1 MNNLAHRCATT
12 MHELS
17 GGVLSE
23 PIRLTA
29 SRLSSIACQSASAM
43 KTSNGTH
50 FYVLRK
56 RNGNLEVWKICELA
70 KTRISRT
77 KRGVDAPEYLEH
89 DAKRFLDD
97 TGVMKPIDLC
107 KGMAT
112 AISARVAARFENT
125 GVTMKPVADN
135 TPDDGGIMF
144 GAEAVAEGN
153 HLGNLLVALD
163 SEGGAIGVLWN
174 DYHNGHITRFAAW
187 DVKPT
192 DTIESFDIAQTDIEK
207 MVKEI
212 SLVRDWANG

>member
-1 MNNLAHRCATT
+1 MNNIAHRCATT

-17 GGVLSE
+17 HGRLYPPKHEAATHLSM
-23 PIRLTA
+23 P
-29 SRLSSIACQSASAM
+29 CQSAVSI
-43 KTSNGTH
+43 SVLNGEK
-50 FYVLRK
+50 FYLIRK
-56 RNGNLEVWKICELA
+56 RNADLELWDNKQN
-70 KTRISRT
+70 RISRT
-77 KRGVDAPEYLEH
+77 RRGVDAPQHLEY

-97 TGVMKPIDLC
+97 TGVMKPVDLC